1 MTTTAD
7 AKIRVTADVGD
18 AKRKVRDLGDGVT
31 NLNGTVKAGQERIE
45 KLATAVT
52 GTSSV
57 LGGMGAKA
65 GAAAGAIS
73 NLATAFLAGGPLLAG
88 LALATTGAAALASA
102 WQEAEENSKSAARAF
117 DTVAASIQATS
128 RSRIQSVKDDI
139 ETLSRQLATFGMG
152 ATESQIF
159 LARGQQGIVQGS
171 IQNLRQS
178 LREAEA
184 RRGQSGSAA
193 NILENRIA
201 AGLSMDVEGAKRL
214 REQFE
219 LDKRIADNLRAKL
232 EARERESAL
241 LAQQVE
247 LLEQLEEK
255 QAAAKVGG
263 GRGLGR
269 GGRSGAAGDDAFVGP
284 MIDPDELRRRQLAA
298 DFGGVELAMAFENM
312 DAEAEAR
319 KKHDAEMLKS
329 VFDREKERTRILEEE
344 TKKRELLER
353 QQVDTV
359 KALASEV
366 TGFLAS
372 VSMQFFSQ
380 TLDVIEQLAAG
391 QEVAFSRLA
400 AAFIRQ
406 IGTQIFGIGV
416 RSTAE
421 GMALAATLL
430 LPGGQV
436 NGPAVA
442 AHLAVGST
450 LMGVGGQMAVGGAVA
465 SGLLSRGGGA
475 SGGGA
480 LAGGS
485 LAPRGGG
492 GGPNYNDPGSGNV
505 TINFNGGTQL
515 GDPTERALTMR
526 RDMRRASRNVYMPRT
541 G

>member
-31 NLNGTVKAGQERIE
+31 NLNGTIKTGQERIE

-117 DTVAASIQATS
+117 DTLAESMAATS
-128 RSRIQSVKDDI
+128 RSRIRAVQQDI
-139 ETLSRQLATFGMG
+139 ARLNTSLATFGMD
-152 ATESQIF
+152 ATEAGIF
-159 LARGQQGIVQGS
+159 LARGQRGILAGGVS
-171 IQNLRQS
+171 NLESSAARA
-178 LREAEA
+178 RERVRAASMAEA
-184 RRGQSGSAA
+184 RKAQLVEG
-193 NILENRIA
+193 
-201 AGLSMDVEGAKRL
+201 GLSMDRAGLEKLQEVEQLEKLAL
-214 REQFE
+214 RVIEDKLQARKEE
-219 LDKRIADNLRAKL
+219 LGLMD
-232 EARERESAL
+232 
-241 LAQQVE
+241 QQIG

-255 QAAAKVGG
+255 QAAAKGAG
-263 GRGLGR
+263 ATGRGRGR
-269 GGRSGAAGDDAFVGP
+269 GGSAP
-284 MIDPDELRRRQLAA
+284 AA
-298 DFGGVELAMAFENM
+298 DLAFERELQGKVQVSREEF
-312 DAEAEAR
+312 DRRLYQERVKGHDLILEAER
-319 KKHDAEMLKS
+319 KK
-329 VFDREKERTRILEEE
+329 EKERTRILEEE
-344 TKKRELLER
+344 TKNRERLER

-391 QEVAFSRLA
+391 QEVAFARLA

>member
-1 MTTTAD
+1 
-7 AKIRVTADVGD
+7 
-18 AKRKVRDLGDGVT
+18 
-31 NLNGTVKAGQERIE
+31 
-45 KLATAVT
+45 
-52 GTSSV
+52 
-57 LGGMGAKA
+57 
-65 GAAAGAIS
+65 
-73 NLATAFLAGGPLLAG
+73 
-88 LALATTGAAALASA
+88 
-102 WQEAEENSKSAARAF
+102 
-117 DTVAASIQATS
+117 
-128 RSRIQSVKDDI
+128 
-139 ETLSRQLATFGMG
+139 
-152 ATESQIF
+152 
-159 LARGQQGIVQGS
+159 
-171 IQNLRQS
+171 
-178 LREAEA
+178 
-184 RRGQSGSAA
+184 
-193 NILENRIA
+193 
-201 AGLSMDVEGAKRL
+201 
-214 REQFE
+214 
-219 LDKRIADNLRAKL
+219 
-232 EARERESAL
+232 
-241 LAQQVE
+241 
-247 LLEQLEEK
+247 
-255 QAAAKVGG
+255 
-263 GRGLGR
+263 
-269 GGRSGAAGDDAFVGP
+269 
-284 MIDPDELRRRQLAA
+284 
-298 DFGGVELAMAFENM
+298 
-312 DAEAEAR
+312 
-319 KKHDAEMLKS
+319 
-329 VFDREKERTRILEEE
+329 
-344 TKKRELLER
+344 
-353 QQVDTV
+353 
-359 KALASEV
+359 
-366 TGFLAS
+366 
-372 VSMQFFSQ
+372 MQFFSQ

-391 QEVAFSRLA
+391 QEVAFARLA